1 MIREKYK
8 ELENDMEILLD
19 NKLSTAM
26 ENFGLKIEHIERKCI
41 IIEYDRYTTRRDINL
56 LQHRLDDSTKNIEAR
71 QPIINKARFAYRH
84 PHNLIAE
91 VIFTCY
97 SFASFIF

>member
-1 MIREKYK
+1 
-8 ELENDMEILLD
+8 MEILLD

-71 QPIINKARFAYRH
+71 QPIINKAGPLTSSTFEPITSMGEDNTSRG
-84 PHNLIAE
+84 
-91 VIFTCY
+91 
-97 SFASFIF
+97 